1 MEDKVKTA
9 ETKDTEE
16 NSVSGSHADAEESQG
31 KENANDIEFDDGGK
45 DAAAEEEEKA
55 RIKAQNS
62 ENARRRREAERQ
74 REIAKARESA
84 IIEALDG
91 KNPYTDKE
99 MKDASD
105 VEEFLIMKEID
116 KNGGDPLTDFA
127 EFSKKR
133 QREKAESEAKE
144 NERKEWYKSDR
155 DRFVAKHPD
164 IDLPTLIADE
174 KFRLFA
180 QGKVGNMP
188 LTEIYDGFMKMQGDS
203 EDNRKAFKIASQML
217 ANKKASPGS
226 ASSPSRANDFF
237 SREQVKAMT
246 QEEVHKNYE
255 KIRKSMAK
263 W

>member
-1 MEDKVKTA
+1 MEDEVKTA
-9 ETKDTEE
+9 ETKDTEMA
-16 NSVSGSHADAEESQG
+16 VSGSHADAEGRQG
-31 KENANDIEFDDGGK
+31 KENANDIEFSDGGN
-45 DAAAEEEEKA
+45 DSAAEEEKA

-74 REIAKARESA
+74 KEIAKARESA

-91 KNPYTDKE
+91 KNPYTDRE
-99 MKDASD
+99 MRDSSD
-105 VEEFLIMKEID
+105 VEEFLIMKEIE

-133 QREKAESEAKE
+133 QREKAENEARE

-155 DRFVAKHPD
+155 DRFVSKHPD
-164 IDLPTLIADE
+164 IDLQTLIADE
-174 KFRLFA
+174 KFKLFA

-188 LTEIYDGFMKMQGDS
+188 LTDIYDGFVKMQGDS
-203 EDNRKAFKIASQML
+203 DDNRKAWKIASQMI

-226 ASSPSRANDFF
+226 ASSSAKANDFF
-237 SREQVKAMT
+237 TREQVKAMT